1 LFCLLGLGEIKAEA
15 ERVKIERLRRLI
27 EEALK
32 HMNVSVD
39 ERVKTIKESR
49 YER

>member
-1 LFCLLGLGEIKAEA
+1 LEEEIV
-15 ERVKIERLRRLI
+15 RVEMDRLRRSI

-39 ERVKTIKESR
+39 EWVKTIKESG

>member
-1 LFCLLGLGEIKAEA
+1 LEEEIV
-15 ERVKIERLRRLI
+15 RVEMDRLRRLI

-32 HMNVSVD
+32 HMSVSVD
-39 ERVKTIKESR
+39 EWVKTIKESG

>member
-1 LFCLLGLGEIKAEA
+1 LLGLG
-15 ERVKIERLRRLI
+15 ERLRRLI

-39 ERVKTIKESR
+39 ECVKTIKESR